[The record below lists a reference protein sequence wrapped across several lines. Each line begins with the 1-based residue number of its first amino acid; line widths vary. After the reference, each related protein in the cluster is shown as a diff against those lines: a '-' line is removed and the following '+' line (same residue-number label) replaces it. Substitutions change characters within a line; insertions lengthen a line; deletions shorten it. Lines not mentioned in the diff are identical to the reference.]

1 MDAPRR
7 VFKLTYIEGDWY
19 WRLDIMND
27 DGLIGPFLTRDDAE
41 KDARETLGIRKPRR
55 HLVAIEPAPRPL
67 QSSPP
72 RAKRYTL
79 AARAIRLV
87 SMSATFVL
95 IIVVALL
102 CVTLLAVFGILW
114 AAPHFGVCDDED
126 DWAKPAAHP
135 DSHSSGEV

>member
-1 MDAPRR
+1 MAVMGDGGMLYFSEAPMDAPRR

-27 DGLIGPFLTRDDAE
+27 DALVGPFLSRDDAE
-41 KDARETLGIRKPRR
+41 KDARETLGITERR
-55 HLVAIEPAPRPL
+55 HLVAIEPAPRSVP
-67 QSSPP
+67 SSPP

-79 AARAIRLV
+79 AARAIRFV

-102 CVTLLAVFGILW
+102 CVALLAVFGILW
-114 AAPHFGVCDDED
+114 AAPHFGARDDED
-126 DWAKPAAHP
+126 D
-135 DSHSSGEV
+135 

>member
-41 KDARETLGIRKPRR
+41 KDARETLGIRESH
-55 HLVAIEPAPRPL
+55 HLVAIEPAPRPVP
-67 QSSPP
+67 SSPP

-79 AARAIRLV
+79 AARALRFA

-102 CVTLLAVFGILW
+102 CVALLAVFGILW
-114 AAPHFGVCDDED
+114 AAPHFDARDEED
-126 DWAKPAAHP
+126 
-135 DSHSSGEV
+135 G

>member
-1 MDAPRR
+1 

-41 KDARETLGIRKPRR
+41 KDARETLGIRERH
-55 HLVAIEPAPRPL
+55 HLVAIESAPRPVP
-67 QSSPP
+67 SSPP

-79 AARAIRLV
+79 AARALRFA

-102 CVTLLAVFGILW
+102 CVALLAVFGILW
-114 AAPHFGVCDDED
+114 AAPHFGAHDDED
-126 DWAKPAAHP
+126 D
-135 DSHSSGEV
+135 

>member
-27 DGLIGPFLTRDDAE
+27 DGLIGPFLSRDDAAN
-41 KDARETLGIRKPRR
+41 DASETLGITERR
-55 HLVAIEPAPRPL
+55 HLVAIEPARPV
-67 QSSPP
+67 QSSPL
-72 RAKRYTL
+72 RAKHYTL
-79 AARAIRLV
+79 AARAIRFV

-102 CVTLLAVFGILW
+102 CVALLAVFGILW
-114 AAPHFGVCDDED
+114 ATQHFGARDDED
-126 DWAKPAAHP
+126 D
-135 DSHSSGEV
+135 S

>member
-41 KDARETLGIRKPRR
+41 KDARETLGIRERH
-55 HLVAIEPAPRPL
+55 HLVAIESAPRPVP
-67 QSSPP
+67 SSPP

-79 AARAIRLV
+79 AARTLRCIA
-87 SMSATFVL
+87 MSAALVL
-95 IIVVALL
+95 VIVVALL
-102 CVTLLAVFGILW
+102 CIAMLAL
-114 AAPHFGVCDDED
+114 FGVLRES
-126 DWAKPAAHP
+126 PR
-135 DSHSSGEV
+135 HSDRGRG

>member
-19 WRLDIMND
+19 WRLDLMNEE
-27 DGLIGPFLTRDDAE
+27 GLIGPFLSRDDAE
-41 KDARETLGIRKPRR
+41 KDARETLGITERR
-55 HLVAIEPAPRPL
+55 HLVAIEPAPRPV

-79 AARAIRLV
+79 AARAIRFV

-102 CVTLLAVFGILW
+102 CVTLLGIFGILW
-114 AAPHFGVCDDED
+114 AAPHFGVREDED
-126 DWAKPAAHP
+126 D
-135 DSHSSGEV
+135 

>member
-19 WRLDIMND
+19 WRLDLMNEE
-27 DGLIGPFLTRDDAE
+27 GLIGPFLSRDDAE
-41 KDARETLGIRKPRR
+41 KDARETLGITERR
-55 HLVAIEPAPRPL
+55 HLVAIEPAPRPV

-79 AARAIRLV
+79 AARAIRFV

-102 CVTLLAVFGILW
+102 CVILLGIFGILW
-114 AAPHFGVCDDED
+114 AAPHFRVRDDED
-126 DWAKPAAHP
+126 D
-135 DSHSSGEV
+135 

>member
-27 DGLIGPFLTRDDAE
+27 DGLIGPFLSRDDAAQ
-41 KDARETLGIRKPRR
+41 DARETLGITERR
-55 HLVAIEPAPRPL
+55 HLVAIEPAPRSVP
-67 QSSPP
+67 SSPP

-79 AARAIRLV
+79 AARAIRFV

-95 IIVVALL
+95 TMGAALVG
-102 CVTLLAVFGILW
+102 VTLLGIFGIFRRRHRSIVIIRTDVEVRRG
-114 AAPHFGVCDDED
+114 PHLGSCR
-126 DWAKPAAHP
+126 
-135 DSHSSGEV
+135 